1 MSLPGAYAGLDT
13 FYNTIKSRGINIS
26 KEEIKNWL
34 SQQESYIYHFPVKK
48 IFKRLSYLIRHK
60 DDLWQADL
68 CDYSNIKE
76 YNNNYKYILTVIDIF
91 SKYAFAIP
99 IERKNAENIIDAFKT
114 IFKSKRFPKKIHTD
128 EVIIIIIN
136 YYFFLYYIKI
146 FRAKS
151 FLTRLFNLF

>member
-1 MSLPGAYAGLDT
+1 MNTDILKKNYYDVSLPGAYAGLDT
-13 FYNTIKSRGINIS
+13 FYNTIKLRGIKIS
-26 KEEIKNWL
+26 KEELKNWL

-48 IFKRLSYLIRHK
+48 IFKRLSYSIRHK

-114 IFKSKRFPKKIHTD
+114 IFKGKRFPKKIHTD

-136 YYFFLYYIKI
+136 
-146 FRAKS
+146 
-151 FLTRLFNLF
+151 